1 MSFRSFV
8 LLLLLVPMA
17 AWADIRGLD
26 LYARGEF
33 EKALPVFREEMANS
47 RRTEK
52 ERARARIYLAASMF
66 ALGMQVDA
74 TSQLEE
80 LVRLHPEQRVDP
92 NRFPPAFVKL
102 AAKARKTVEAEQLA
116 QAQAKEAEEKRLAE
130 EAERRGRV
138 AEVPRSQQE
147 PAGEVQAPVE
157 PMATSSFRLRPEV
170 TGYVDMLG
178 QGSRGFAVGATAGY
192 GALEAS
198 VRLLPGPESHWGVGV
213 EVGVLFGKGMLQ
225 PRLALRGTGVMGVGV
240 GGGGAVGVRL
250 TPVPLFTLM
259 ADVGVE
265 GFKVSDASLYRGVV
279 LVASA
284 GVGFNLF

>member
-1 MSFRSFV
+1 MSLRSFF

-33 EKALPVFREEMANS
+33 EKALPVFREEMANP

-52 ERARARIYLAASMF
+52 ERARARIYLAASMYS
-66 ALGMQVDA
+66 LGMQVDA

-80 LVRLHPEQRVDP
+80 LARLHPEQRVDP

-102 AAKARKTVEAEQLA
+102 AAQARKTVEAEQLA
-116 QAQAKEAEEKRLAE
+116 QAEAKEAEEKRLAE
-130 EAERRGRV
+130 EAEQRRRD
-138 AEVPRSQQE
+138 AEARRSRPEADVRTPAE
-147 PAGEVQAPVE
+147 PE
-157 PMATSSFRLRPEV
+157 ATASFRLRPEV

-192 GALEAS
+192 GALEAG
-198 VRLLPGPESHWGVGV
+198 VRLLPGPENHWGVGL
-213 EVGVLFGKGMLQ
+213 ELGVLFGKGMLQ

-240 GGGGAVGVRL
+240 GGGGVVGVRL